1 VILELWGQILIE
13 IVGLLNIFKV
23 PFCLDLLLLEDE
35 KVSGQ
40 SFQAEQVITVST
52 NFDLVG
58 DASVLFSYDL
68 ILFLN
73 ENIYHQTD

>member
-1 VILELWGQILIE
+1 
-13 IVGLLNIFKV
+13 
-23 PFCLDLLLLEDE
+23 LEDE

-58 DASVLFSYDL
+58 DASVLFGYDL